1 MLIALQYPNGRVHET
16 TVDLELK
23 VGDRF
28 ELYGRE
34 WAAHGRAGSRLRRD
48 RTPLDQRML
57 CVPAGSWATSPV
69 A

>member
-1 MLIALQYPNGRVHET
+1 MLIALQYPNGRIHET

-34 WAAHGRAGSRLRRD
+34 WAVQGRANSRLRRD
-48 RTPLDQRML
+48 RTPLDARMV
-57 CVPAGSWATSPV
+57 CVPAGSWPTSSV